1 MVSFL
6 KSGKPHGR
14 EQKCFLFPLFFC
26 NKIKSPTPG
35 PSPAGRGV
43 DTVVFCALLSNCSV
57 TRNFVLR
64 FIAERSCRSLWRPRR
79 SLSKQIQQ

>member
-1 MVSFL
+1 MGGSRSDF
-6 KSGKPHGR
+6 
-14 EQKCFLFPLFFC
+14 CFRYFFC
-26 NKIKSPTPG
+26 NKIKSPTPD